1 MSESLVRRWL
11 RRLGYGLIG
20 LVALSAVGLAALY
33 AITTHDLLKTY
44 SFPDASVL
52 AATDSIGL
60 ERGRHLVE
68 VIGKCAVCH
77 GDDHGGK
84 ALADDFLMGHVA
96 SANLTSGRG
105 GIGDYTDA
113 DYERAIRHGVGRD
126 GRALI
131 FMPAEAYNLLSDVDL
146 AAMIGYLRTLPPVDR
161 ETKPPRLGPMAR
173 ALYVAAGFPLLPVKL
188 IDHVAV
194 RRVSVP
200 GPTAQYG
207 QYLATVGICRTCH
220 GSDLAGTGEPGAPD
234 LTRSRLDAWTEAD
247 FFRALRRGQRPDG
260 SPIDPEKMPWLRSGR
275 MTDDEIR
282 AVWAYIRS
290 LPGRPTA

>member
-1 MSESLVRRWL
+1 MRRWL

-20 LVALSAVGLAALY
+20 LVALIALGLAVLY
-33 AITTHDLLKTY
+33 AITSHDMLKTY
-44 SFPDASVL
+44 SFPDVSVL
-52 AATDSIGL
+52 AATDSVGL

-77 GDDHGGK
+77 GDDYGGK
-84 ALADDFLMGHVA
+84 VLVDDFAMGHLV

-131 FMPAEAYNLLSDVDL
+131 FMPAEAYNVLSDADL

-161 ETKPPRLGPMAR
+161 EATRPNVGPMAR
-173 ALYVAAGFPLLPVKL
+173 ALYVAGGFPLLPVKL
-188 IDHVAV
+188 IDHAAE
-194 RRVSVP
+194 RRIPVP
-200 GPTAQYG
+200 GPTVEYG
-207 QYLATVGICRTCH
+207 HYLATVGACRSCH
-220 GSDLAGTGEPGAPD
+220 GTDLAGTGEPGAPD
-234 LTRSRLDAWTEAD
+234 LTRSRLAAWTEAD
-247 FFRALRRGQRPDG
+247 FFRALRQGQRPDG
-260 SPIDPEKMPWLRSGR
+260 SAIDPEKMPWLRSGK
-275 MTDDEIR
+275 MTDDEMR

>member
-1 MSESLVRRWL
+1 VRRWL

-20 LVALSAVGLAALY
+20 LVALIALGLAALY
-33 AITTHDLLKTY
+33 AITSHDLLKTY
-44 SFPDASVL
+44 SFPDASVP
-52 AATDSIGL
+52 AATDSVGL

-77 GDDHGGK
+77 ADDYGGK
-84 ALADDFLMGHVA
+84 VLVDDFAMGHLV

-105 GIGDYTDA
+105 GIADYTDG

-131 FMPAEAYNLLSDVDL
+131 FMPAEAYNVLSDADL

-161 ETKPPRLGPMAR
+161 EAGRPSVGPMAR
-173 ALYVAAGFPLLPVKL
+173 ARYVAAGFPLLPVEL
-188 IDHVAV
+188 IDHAGE
-194 RRVSVP
+194 RRVPVP
-200 GPTAQYG
+200 GPTVEYG
-207 QYLATVGICRTCH
+207 HYLATVGVCRSCH

-234 LTRSRLDAWTEAD
+234 LTRSRLAAWTEAD
-247 FFRALRRGQRPDG
+247 FFRALRQGQRPDG
-260 SPIDPEKMPWLRSGR
+260 SAIDPEKMPWLRSGR

-290 LPGRPTA
+290 LPARPTA